1 MTPEELMTRY
11 PHLDHMMAETLLW
24 AHENGRLEQALEN
37 WTKEEPRPVSSSVVE
52 GAVTVETPQN

>member
-24 AHENGRLEQALEN
+24 AHENGRLEHALES
-37 WTKEEPRPVSSSVVE
+37 WSKEPPRPIISSVVKN
-52 GAVTVETPQN
+52 AITVETPQK